1 MPAPYCFARGG
12 RHGRA
17 ERRKLQPCPAADARF
32 HIPRPRPK
40 YAVLMSDHH
49 AHDHKEAVPGKE
61 RRLAIVAALTG
72 SFMLVEA
79 VGGVLS
85 GSLALLADAGH
96 MLTDFA
102 SLMLAW
108 LAARLARRPADWQR
122 TYGFDRFSVL
132 AAFINGLALFAIA
145 IWITIEAIGRL
156 AHPAPVAG
164 TTMLT
169 IASIGLAVNIAAFW
183 VLHSGDDGHDHAH
196 DLNIRG
202 AALHVLGDL
211 LGSVAAIAA
220 AIVIM
225 VTGWTPIDPLLSILV
240 VLLIAVAG
248 WRVVRDAGR
257 ILLEATPVGQDP
269 REIAADLQVLPGVDH
284 VHHVHLWSISEARP
298 MITLQARLAAGAD
311 AMAARLAMRERLA
324 SHHGIDHATIEIEYR
339 PHDNP
344 GHHAASGA

>member
-1 MPAPYCFARGG
+1 
-12 RHGRA
+12 
-17 ERRKLQPCPAADARF
+17 
-32 HIPRPRPK
+32 
-40 YAVLMSDHH
+40 MSDHH
-49 AHDHKEAVPGKE
+49 AHDHEEAVPGKE

-102 SLMLAW
+102 SLALAW

-145 IWITIEAIGRL
+145 IWITVEAIGRL

-164 TTMLT
+164 ATMLT
-169 IASIGLAVNIAAFW
+169 IATIGLAVNIAAFW
-183 VLHSGDDGHDHAH
+183 VLHSGDDHDHAH

-225 VTGWTPIDPLLSILV
+225 ATGWTPIDPLLSVLV

-257 ILLEATPVGQDP
+257 ILLEAAPVGKDT
-269 REIAADLQVLPGVDH
+269 REIAADLQSLPGVDH

-311 AMAARLAMRERLA
+311 AVAARFAMRDRLA
-324 SHHGIDHATIEIEYR
+324 SHHGIDHATIEIE
-339 PHDNP
+339 HGADDNS
-344 GHHAASGA
+344 GHKPAAGD